1 MIGRRLVIL
10 KRKHVLRAEA
20 FTYDFAIE
28 VPDFDEVKDVAHKNL
43 KKISYKALVYT
54 LRAYLISLNILKNKY
69 KELSERIKKM
79 KNRNGDDAQVPEI
92 REANKFLKMM
102 TEYKTKIT
110 KIKKKI
116 KEEEGLN

>member
-1 MIGRRLVIL
+1 MSILLISFFISLVGISAMIGRRLVIL

-54 LRAYLISLNILKNKY
+54 LR
-69 KELSERIKKM
+69 
-79 KNRNGDDAQVPEI
+79 
-92 REANKFLKMM
+92 
-102 TEYKTKIT
+102 
-110 KIKKKI
+110 
-116 KEEEGLN
+116 